1 VCLVSPL
8 LKELKLERPSS
19 AASHRVAMGSGGS
32 VPRGEEFP
40 EPEAL
45 KREEYV
51 TEHHKPFA
59 DDTYWLCLK
68 MVGKAIQN
76 GRLMG

>member
-1 VCLVSPL
+1 
-8 LKELKLERPSS
+8 
-19 AASHRVAMGSGGS
+19 MGSGGS